1 MAKDNRLL
9 AIDVGTDSLKMA
21 EFSFAAD
28 GAITLDKFAF
38 QKFDFQS
45 DSEDVPGFAEVYNDM
60 LATHGF
66 TAKSVRLSL
75 PAQTSFLRLSKLPPI
90 LGSQKAIGRIVEFE
104 ARQSVPYAMEEVEW
118 NYQLMRHEWEENR
131 VETQEDGSSLEVKET
146 HEEFEALFVA
156 VKTEN
161 ITEFTD
167 VIADSGKDILSVN
180 IAPVPLFNAAKTTQ
194 IKDDE
199 CVLLLN
205 IGHKSSSLVI
215 GDHNRIFIR
224 SIPIAGHTV
233 TLQVAKEFGISPE
246 EAEALKKRH
255 GFVALGGAYEEPE
268 TELAAT
274 ISKISRNVM
283 TRLHG
288 EISRSINVWRS
299 QHGGNAPTRLLLAG
313 GASTMMYMPDFFQ
326 EKLRIP
332 VEYLNTFSAI
342 NIGPEV
348 DRTALQAVAPM
359 FQELIGM
366 SIRNVVSCPL
376 EIVLLP
382 RSIRKQKELNRRK
395 PYFYASAG
403 ALVLCLLIFASGVS
417 MMLEFNQKRVD
428 RVKQEVSKTDAKQQ
442 EITQLMGQLNGAKS
456 SFDDTVALFKERGI
470 WGEVIAELQSMMPD
484 TMWLV
489 SFEGVG
495 DPAENTGDPQNPSAN
510 RQNQQGSSIEERQ
523 RFLAAAELQEI
534 KRLRIKGCTLV
545 FNDRSL
551 QEKELMDK
559 IAASKHFA
567 SAEIVERLKPN
578 DLNLTGFDM
587 YLTLKTPIKK

>member
-21 EFSFAAD
+21 EFSFAID

-45 DSEDVPGFAEVYNDM
+45 ESEEAPSFAEVYYDM

-66 TAKSVRLSL
+66 TAKQVRLSL
-75 PAQTSFLRLSKLPPI
+75 PAQTSFIRLSKLPTVI
-90 LGSQKAIGRIVEFE
+90 GSQKAIGKIVEFE
-104 ARQSVPYAMEEVEW
+104 ARQSVPYSMDEVEW
-118 NYQLMRHEWEENR
+118 NYQLVRHAWEEER
-131 VETQEDGSSLEVKET
+131 METQEDGSQLEVKES

-161 ITEFTD
+161 ISEFTD

-180 IAPVPLFNAAKTTQ
+180 IAPVPLFNAAKATQ

-199 CVLLLN
+199 CALLLN
-205 IGHKSSSLVI
+205 IGNKSSSLII
-215 GDHNRIFIR
+215 GDHNRVFIR

-233 TLQVAKEFGISPE
+233 TLQIAKEFGISVE
-246 EAEALKKRH
+246 EAESLKKRY

-268 TELAAT
+268 SELAAT
-274 ISKISRNVM
+274 ISKIARNVM

-313 GASTMMYMPDFFQ
+313 GGSSMMYLPDFFQ

-342 NIGPEV
+342 NIGRGV
-348 DRTALQAVAPM
+348 DRNELQAVAPM

-366 SIRNVVSCPL
+366 SIRNVIRCPL

-382 RSIRKQKELNRRK
+382 RSIRKQKDLNRRK

-403 ALVLCLLIFASGVS
+403 TLVLCLAIFASGMS
-417 MMLEFNQKRVD
+417 MMLNFNQERVD
-428 RVKQEVSKTDAKQQ
+428 RVKQEVSRTDAKNQ
-442 EITQLMGQLNGAKS
+442 EVTQLMGQLNGARS
-456 SFDDTVALFKERGI
+456 SFEETVKLFQERNT
-470 WGEVIAELQSMMPD
+470 WGEVIAELQSLMPD
-484 TMWLV
+484 TMWLL

-495 DPAENTGDPQNPSAN
+495 DQPEGGGDG
-510 RQNQQGSSIEERQ
+510 QQQAAQGGKTQLTERQ
-523 RFLAAAELQEI
+523 RFDASADIQEI
-534 KRLRIKGCTLV
+534 KRLHIKGCTLV
-545 FNDRSL
+545 YNDRTL

-559 IAASKHFA
+559 IEKSKHFA

>member
-21 EFSFAAD
+21 EFSFAID

-45 DSEDVPGFAEVYNDM
+45 ESEEAPSFAEVYYDM

-66 TAKSVRLSL
+66 TAKQVRLSL
-75 PAQTSFLRLSKLPPI
+75 PAQTSFIRLSKLPTVI
-90 LGSQKAIGRIVEFE
+90 GSQKAIGKIVEFE
-104 ARQSVPYAMEEVEW
+104 ARQSVPYSMEEVEW
-118 NYQLMRHEWEENR
+118 NYQLVRHAWEEER
-131 VETQEDGSSLEVKET
+131 METQEDGSQLEVKES

-161 ITEFTD
+161 ISEFTD

-180 IAPVPLFNAAKTTQ
+180 IAPVPLFNAAKATQ

-199 CVLLLN
+199 CALLLN
-205 IGHKSSSLVI
+205 IGNKSSSLII

-233 TLQVAKEFGISPE
+233 TLQVAKEFGISVE
-246 EAEALKKRH
+246 EAESLKKRY

-268 TELAAT
+268 SELAAT
-274 ISKISRNVM
+274 ISKIARNVM

-313 GASTMMYMPDFFQ
+313 GGSSMMYLPDFFQ
-326 EKLRIP
+326 EKLRVP

-342 NIGPEV
+342 NIGSGVNRNE
-348 DRTALQAVAPM
+348 LQAVAPM

-366 SIRNVVSCPL
+366 SIRNVIRCPL

-403 ALVLCLLIFASGVS
+403 TLVLCLAIFASGMS
-417 MMLEFNQKRVD
+417 MMLNFNQERVD
-428 RVKQEVSKTDAKQQ
+428 RVKQEVSRTDAKNQ
-442 EITQLMGQLNGAKS
+442 EITQLMGQLNGAKGA
-456 SFDDTVALFKERGI
+456 FEETVKLLQERNI
-470 WGEVIAELQSMMPD
+470 WGEVIAELQSLMPD
-484 TMWLV
+484 TMWLL
-489 SFEGVG
+489 SFEGIG
-495 DPAENTGDPQNPSAN
+495 DQPEGGDGQQQPAGDGKT
-510 RQNQQGSSIEERQ
+510 QQTERQ
-523 RFLAAAELQEI
+523 RFDASADVQEI

-545 FNDRSL
+545 YNDRTL

-559 IAASKHFA
+559 IEKSKHFA

>member
-9 AIDVGTDSLKMA
+9 TIDVGTDSVKMA
-21 EFSFAAD
+21 EFSFALD

-45 DSEDVPGFAEVYNDM
+45 ESLETPGFAEIYHDM
-60 LATHGF
+60 LTTYGF
-66 TAKSVRLSL
+66 TAKQVRLSL
-75 PAQTSFLRLSKLPPI
+75 PAQTSFIRLSKLPTVI
-90 LGSQKAIGRIVEFE
+90 GSQKAIGKIVEFE
-104 ARQSVPYAMEEVEW
+104 ARQSVPYSMDEVEW
-118 NYQLMRHEWEENR
+118 NYQLMRHEWEEER
-131 VETQEDGSSLEVKET
+131 LETQEDGSQLEIKEN

-156 VKTEN
+156 IKTEN
-161 ITEFTD
+161 VTEFTD

-180 IAPVPLFNAAKTTQ
+180 IAPVPLYNAAKATQ

-199 CVLLLN
+199 CALLLN
-205 IGHKSSSLVI
+205 IGNKSSCLII

-224 SIPIAGHTV
+224 SIPIAGHTI
-233 TLQVAKEFGISPE
+233 TLQIAKEFGISVE
-246 EAEALKKRH
+246 EAEGLKKRY

-268 TELAAT
+268 SELAST
-274 ISKISRNVM
+274 ISKIARNVM

-299 QHGGNAPTRLLLAG
+299 QHGGHAPARVLLSG
-313 GASTMMYMPDFFQ
+313 GASSMMYLPDFFQ
-326 EKLRIP
+326 EKLRVP

-342 NIGPEV
+342 NIGPGV
-348 DRTALQAVAPM
+348 DRNALQAVAPM

-366 SIRNVVSCPL
+366 SIRNVIRCPL

-395 PYFYASAG
+395 PYFYAAAG
-403 ALVLCLLIFASGVS
+403 TLLLCLSIFASGMN
-417 MMLEFNQKRVD
+417 MMLNFNQKRVD
-428 RVKQEVSKTDAKQQ
+428 RVKQEVSKTEAKHQ
-442 EITQLMGQLNGAKS
+442 EISGLVGQLNGVKG
-456 SFDDTVALFKERGI
+456 SFEETVQLFKERNV
-470 WGEVIAELQSMMPD
+470 WGEVIAELQSLMPD
-484 TMWLV
+484 TMWLL

-495 DPAENTGDPQNPSAN
+495 DSAENTENNDPNAPKAAAVQKT
-510 RQNQQGSSIEERQ
+510 ERQ
-523 RFLAAAELQEI
+523 RFEETVAVQEI

-545 FNDRSL
+545 FNDQTL

-559 IAASKHFA
+559 IANSKHFA
-567 SAEIVERLKPN
+567 SAEIVERFKPV

>member
-9 AIDVGTDSLKMA
+9 TIDVGTDSVKMA
-21 EFSFAAD
+21 EFSFAID

-45 DSEDVPGFAEVYNDM
+45 ESLETPGFAEIYHDM
-60 LATHGF
+60 LATYGF
-66 TAKSVRLSL
+66 TAKQVRLSL
-75 PAQTSFLRLSKLPPI
+75 PAQTSFIRLSKLPTVI
-90 LGSQKAIGRIVEFE
+90 GSQKAIGKIVEFE
-104 ARQSVPYAMEEVEW
+104 ARQSVPYSMDEVEW
-118 NYQLMRHEWEENR
+118 NYQLMRHEWEEER
-131 VETQEDGSSLEVKET
+131 LETQEDGSQLEIKET

-161 ITEFTD
+161 VTEFTD

-180 IAPVPLFNAAKTTQ
+180 IAPVPLFNAAKATQ

-199 CVLLLN
+199 CALLLN
-205 IGHKSSSLVI
+205 IGNKSSCLII

-224 SIPIAGHTV
+224 SIPIAGHTI
-233 TLQVAKEFGISPE
+233 TLQIAKEFGISVE
-246 EAEALKKRH
+246 EAEGLKKRY

-268 TELAAT
+268 SELAST
-274 ISKISRNVM
+274 ISKIARNVM

-299 QHGGNAPTRLLLAG
+299 QHGGHAPERVLLSG
-313 GASTMMYMPDFFQ
+313 GASSMMYLPDFFQ
-326 EKLRIP
+326 EKLRVP
-332 VEYLNTFSAI
+332 VEYLNTFGAI

-348 DRTALQAVAPM
+348 DRNALQAVAPM

-366 SIRNVVSCPL
+366 SIRNVIRCPL

-395 PYFYASAG
+395 PYFYAAAG
-403 ALVLCLLIFASGVS
+403 TLLLCLSIFASGMN
-417 MMLEFNQKRVD
+417 MMLNFNQKRVD
-428 RVKQEVSKTDAKQQ
+428 RVKQEVSKTEAKYQ
-442 EITQLMGQLNGAKS
+442 EISGLVGQLNGIKG
-456 SFDDTVALFKERGI
+456 SFEETVQLFKERNA
-470 WGEVIAELQSMMPD
+470 WGEIIAELQSLMPD
-484 TMWLV
+484 TMWLL

-495 DPAENTGDPQNPSAN
+495 DPVENTENNDPNAPKTAEVQKT
-510 RQNQQGSSIEERQ
+510 ERQ
-523 RFLAAAELQEI
+523 RFEETVAVQEI

-545 FNDRSL
+545 FNDQTL

-559 IAASKHFA
+559 IANSKHFA

>member
-1 MAKDNRLL
+1 MKDNRLL
-9 AIDVGTDSLKMA
+9 TIDVGTDSVKMA
-21 EFSFAAD
+21 EFSFAID

-45 DSEDVPGFAEVYNDM
+45 DAADAPGFAAVYHEM
-60 LATHGF
+60 LATYGF
-66 TAKSVRLSL
+66 TAKQVRLSL
-75 PAQTSFLRLSKLPPI
+75 PAQTSFIRLSKLPTVI
-90 LGSQKAIGRIVEFE
+90 GSQKAIGKIVEFE
-104 ARQSVPYAMEEVEW
+104 ARQSVPYSMDEVEW
-118 NYQLMRHEWEENR
+118 NYQLVRHAWEEKR
-131 VETQEDGSSLEVKET
+131 LETQEDGSQLEINEN

-161 ITEFTD
+161 VTEFTD

-180 IAPVPLFNAAKTTQ
+180 IAPVPLFNAAKATQ

-199 CVLLLN
+199 CALLLN
-205 IGHKSSSLVI
+205 IGSKSSSLII
-215 GDHNRIFIR
+215 GDNNRIFIR
-224 SIPIAGHTV
+224 SIPIAGNTI
-233 TLQVAKEFGISPE
+233 TLQIAKEFGISAE
-246 EAEALKKRH
+246 EAEGLKKRY

-268 TELAAT
+268 SELAST
-274 ISKISRNVM
+274 ISKITRNVM

-299 QHGGNAPTRLLLAG
+299 QHGGHAIQRVLLAG
-313 GASTMMYMPDFFQ
+313 GSSSMMYMPDFFQ
-326 EKLRIP
+326 EKLNVP

-342 NIGPEV
+342 NIGPGV
-348 DRTALQAVAPM
+348 DRKELQAVAPM

-366 SIRNVVSCPL
+366 SIRNVIRCPL

-395 PYFYASAG
+395 PYFYAAAG
-403 ALVLCLLIFASGVS
+403 TLLLCLSIFASGMD
-417 MMLEFNQKRVD
+417 MMLSFNQKRVD
-428 RVKQEVSKTDAKQQ
+428 RVKQEVSRTEAKHQ
-442 EITQLMGQLNGAKS
+442 EISGLMSQLNGIKG
-456 SFDDTVALFKERGI
+456 SFEETVQLFKERNT
-470 WGEVIAELQSMMPD
+470 WGEVIAELQSLMPD
-484 TMWLV
+484 TMWLL

-495 DPAENTGDPQNPSAN
+495 DAAENSEENKENPAVKN
-510 RQNQQGSSIEERQ
+510 GEAQKTERQ
-523 RFLAAAELQEI
+523 RFEASAGVQEI

-545 FNDRSL
+545 FNDQTL

-559 IAASKHFA
+559 IANSKYFA

>member
-9 AIDVGTDSLKMA
+9 ARDVGTDSLKMA
-21 EFSFAAD
+21 EFSFAID

-45 DSEDVPGFAEVYNDM
+45 ESEEAPSFAEVYYDM

-66 TAKSVRLSL
+66 TAKQVRLSL
-75 PAQTSFLRLSKLPPI
+75 PAQTSFIRLSKLPTVI
-90 LGSQKAIGRIVEFE
+90 GSQKAIGKIVEFE
-104 ARQSVPYAMEEVEW
+104 ARQSVPYSMDEVEW
-118 NYQLMRHEWEENR
+118 NYQLVRHAWEEER
-131 VETQEDGSSLEVKET
+131 METQEDGSQLEVKES

-161 ITEFTD
+161 ISEFTD

-180 IAPVPLFNAAKTTQ
+180 IAPVPLFNAAKATQ

-199 CVLLLN
+199 CALLLN
-205 IGHKSSSLVI
+205 IGNKSSSLII
-215 GDHNRIFIR
+215 GDHNRVFIR

-233 TLQVAKEFGISPE
+233 TLQIAKEFGISVE
-246 EAEALKKRH
+246 EAESLKKRY

-268 TELAAT
+268 SELAAT
-274 ISKISRNVM
+274 ISKIARNVM

-313 GASTMMYMPDFFQ
+313 GGSSMMYLPDFFQ

-342 NIGPEV
+342 NIGRGV
-348 DRTALQAVAPM
+348 DRNELQAVAPM

-366 SIRNVVSCPL
+366 SIRNVIRCPL

-382 RSIRKQKELNRRK
+382 RSIRKQKDLNRRK

-403 ALVLCLLIFASGVS
+403 TLVLCLAIFASGMS
-417 MMLEFNQKRVD
+417 MMLNFNQERVD
-428 RVKQEVSKTDAKQQ
+428 RVKQEVSRTDAKNQ
-442 EITQLMGQLNGAKS
+442 EVTQLMGQLNGARS
-456 SFDDTVALFKERGI
+456 SFEETVKLFQERNT
-470 WGEVIAELQSMMPD
+470 WGEVIAELQSLMPD
-484 TMWLV
+484 TMWLL

-495 DPAENTGDPQNPSAN
+495 DQPEGGGDG
-510 RQNQQGSSIEERQ
+510 QQQAAQGGKTQLTERQ
-523 RFLAAAELQEI
+523 RFDASADIQEI
-534 KRLRIKGCTLV
+534 KRLHIKGCTLV
-545 FNDRSL
+545 YNDRTL

-559 IAASKHFA
+559 IEKSKHFA

>member
-9 AIDVGTDSLKMA
+9 TIDVGTDSVKMA
-21 EFSFAAD
+21 EFSFALD

-45 DSEDVPGFAEVYNDM
+45 ESLETPGFAEIYHDM
-60 LATHGF
+60 LTTYGF
-66 TAKSVRLSL
+66 TAKKVRLSL
-75 PAQTSFLRLSKLPPI
+75 PAQTSFIRLSKLPTVI
-90 LGSQKAIGRIVEFE
+90 GSQKAIGKIVEFE
-104 ARQSVPYAMEEVEW
+104 ARQSVPYSMEEVEW
-118 NYQLMRHEWEENR
+118 NYQLMRHEWEEER
-131 VETQEDGSSLEVKET
+131 LETQEDGSQLEIKEN

-161 ITEFTD
+161 VTEFTD

-180 IAPVPLFNAAKTTQ
+180 IAPVPLFNAAKATQ

-199 CVLLLN
+199 CALLLN
-205 IGHKSSSLVI
+205 IGNKSSCLII

-224 SIPIAGHTV
+224 SIPIAGHTI
-233 TLQVAKEFGISPE
+233 TLQIAKEFGISVE
-246 EAEALKKRH
+246 EAEGLKKRY

-268 TELAAT
+268 SELAST
-274 ISKISRNVM
+274 ISKIARNVM

-299 QHGGNAPTRLLLAG
+299 QHGGHAPERVLLSG
-313 GASTMMYMPDFFQ
+313 GASSMMYLPDFFQ
-326 EKLRIP
+326 EKLRVP

-342 NIGPEV
+342 NIGPGV
-348 DRTALQAVAPM
+348 DRNALQAVAPM

-366 SIRNVVSCPL
+366 SIRNVIRCPL

-395 PYFYASAG
+395 PYFYAAAG
-403 ALVLCLLIFASGVS
+403 TLLLCLSIFASGMN
-417 MMLEFNQKRVD
+417 MMLNFNQKRVD
-428 RVKQEVSKTDAKQQ
+428 RVKQEVSKTEAKYQ
-442 EITQLMGQLNGAKS
+442 EISGLVGQLNGVKG
-456 SFDDTVALFKERGI
+456 SFDETVQLFKERNV
-470 WGEVIAELQSMMPD
+470 WGEVIAELQSLMPD
-484 TMWLV
+484 TMWLL

-495 DPAENTGDPQNPSAN
+495 DPVENTDNGDSNAPNTGAVQKT
-510 RQNQQGSSIEERQ
+510 ERQ
-523 RFLAAAELQEI
+523 RFEETVAIQEI

-545 FNDRSL
+545 FNDQTL

-559 IAASKHFA
+559 IANSKHFA